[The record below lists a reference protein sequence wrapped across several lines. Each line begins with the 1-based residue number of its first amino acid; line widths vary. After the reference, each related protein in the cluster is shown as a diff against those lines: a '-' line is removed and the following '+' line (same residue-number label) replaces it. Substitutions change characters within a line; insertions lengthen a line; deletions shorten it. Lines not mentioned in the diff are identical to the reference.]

1 MWILILINT
10 VVGSAV
16 SIPGYSSQA
25 TCTAAAAQEISE
37 FGSASGN
44 TWASTC
50 VHPN

>member
-16 SIPGYSSQA
+16 AIPGYSSQA
-25 TCTAAAAQEISE
+25 TCAAAATREISE
-37 FGSASGN
+37 FSSLSGN
-44 TWASTC
+44 NWASTC